1 VGKLYFGDNLGILRA
16 LDSHSVDL
24 VYLDPPFNSKALYN
38 TIFKGPDGVTPVSQ
52 VAAFKDTWS
61 WGDEARTCYEGV
73 LGVGG
78 EAATVL
84 KALMSIL
91 GRSDMMAYIAM
102 MAARLE
108 VLHRVL
114 KPSGS
119 LYLHCDPSAAH
130 YLKIVLDGIFGRS
143 NFRNEISWR
152 RQNAHND
159 TKQGRRQ
166 YGNVRDVIFFYTTSD
181 AWTWNPQYTSYDP
194 DYIAKSYR
202 HIEAQSG
209 RRFTLSDMTGPGG
222 AAKGNPE
229 YEVMGVT
236 RHWRYSRAEMG
247 RLITEGRVH
256 QSRPGKVPRQ
266 KRYLD
271 EMPGVALQNDWG
283 DIRPAAKRERV
294 GYPTQKP
301 LALMERILSASSNP
315 GDVVLDP
322 FCGCGT
328 TVHAAQ
334 RLERDWIGID
344 ITHYAVTV
352 IEERL
357 KRECNL
363 NRVEVIGRPT
373 TLEEA
378 RVLAD
383 KWPYQFQY
391 WANWLIGARAYK
403 ETKGADGGID
413 GLFHFPNGG
422 RDGLVLS
429 SVKGGRNVGPEAVR
443 SLIGVVE
450 GAQADLGVLV
460 VLEKITKAMRDTA
473 ESAGYVRTPM
483 VKRPRVQILTVE
495 DLLKGNKPDLPEP
508 YPSLTGAV
516 GFHAK
521 AARAPDP
528 QLTLPLLFHGAAGG
542 RSKEGQF
549 FIDPRAVYAT

>member
-1 VGKLYFGDNLGILRA
+1 VGKLYFGDNLDILRG
-16 LDSHSVDL
+16 LDPRSVDL

-38 TIFKGPDGVTPVSQ
+38 TIFKQPDGVTPLSQ
-52 VAAFKDTWS
+52 VAAFNDTWS
-61 WGDEARTCYEGV
+61 WGDEARACYEGV
-73 LGVGG
+73 LGSGG
-78 EAATVL
+78 AAANVL

-108 VLHRVL
+108 VLHYVL

-119 LYLHCDPSAAH
+119 LYLHCDPSASH
-130 YLKIVLDGIFGRS
+130 YLKIVLDGIFGRT
-143 NFRNEISWR
+143 NFRTEISWR

-166 YGNVRDVIFFYTTSD
+166 YGNVRDVIFFYTPSD
-181 AWTWNPQYTSYDP
+181 RWIWNPQYTKYDP
-194 DYIAKSYR
+194 DYVAKFYK
-202 HIEAQSG
+202 HAEPETG
-209 RRFTLSDMTGPGG
+209 RRFRLSDMTGPGG

-236 RHWRYSRAEMG
+236 RYWRYSRAEMN
-247 RLITEGRVH
+247 RLIAEGRVY
-256 QSRPGKVPRQ
+256 QTKTGNVPQQ

-283 DIRPAAKRERV
+283 DIRPAAKKERV

-301 LALMERILSASSNP
+301 LALMERILSVSSNP
-315 GDVVLDP
+315 GDLVLDP

-328 TVHAAQ
+328 TVHAAE
-334 RLERDWIGID
+334 RLGRDWIGID
-344 ITHYAVTV
+344 ITHYAVSV

-357 KRECNL
+357 KRECGL
-363 NRVEVIGRPT
+363 SRVEVIGRPT
-373 TLEEA
+373 TLQDA
-378 RVLAD
+378 GALAE

-450 GAQADLGVLV
+450 GSGADLGVLV
-460 VLEKITKAMRDTA
+460 VLEKVTKAMRDAA

-483 VKRPRVQILTVE
+483 IKRPRVQILTVE
-495 DLLKGNKPDLPEP
+495 DLLQGKKPDLPEP
-508 YPSLTGAV
+508 YPALTGAV

-521 AARAPDP
+521 TTQKHDA
-528 QLTLPLLFHGAAGG
+528 QLTLPLLFHGTGG
-542 RSKEGQF
+542 KSSKPEQL

>member
-1 VGKLYFGDNLGILRA
+1 MGKLYFGDNLDILRN
-16 LDSHSVDL
+16 LNEHSVDL
-24 VYLDPPFNSKALYN
+24 VYLDPPFNSKSLYN
-38 TIFKGPDGVTPVSQ
+38 TIFTQPDGVTPLSQ
-52 VAAFKDTWS
+52 IAAFKDTWS
-61 WGDEARTCYEGV
+61 WGDEARDAYEAV
-73 LGVGG
+73 LGMGG

-84 KALMSIL
+84 RALMSVL
-91 GRSDMMAYIAM
+91 GRSDMMAYISM

-114 KPSGS
+114 KPTGS
-119 LYLHCDPSAAH
+119 LYLHCDPSASH
-130 YLKIVLDGIFGRS
+130 YLKIVLDGIFGRP
-143 NFRNEISWR
+143 NFRNELSWR

-166 YGNVRDVIFFYTTSD
+166 FGNVRDVIFFYTVGD
-181 AWTWNPQYTSYDP
+181 KWTWNPQYTRYTEEYLENSYKHVESDT
-194 DYIAKSYR
+194 
-202 HIEAQSG
+202 G

-229 YEVMGVT
+229 YEVMGVK
-236 RHWRYSRAEMG
+236 RYWRYSRSEMD
-247 RLITEGRVH
+247 RLIAEGRVF
-256 QSRPGKVPRQ
+256 QAKPGNVPRQ

-283 DIRPAAKRERV
+283 DIKPAAKKERV

-301 LALMERILSASSNP
+301 LALLERILSASSNP
-315 GDVVLDP
+315 GDVILDP

-334 RLERDWIGID
+334 RLEREWIGID
-344 ITHYAVTV
+344 ITHYAVSV

-357 KRECNL
+357 KRECGL

-373 TLEEA
+373 TLQEA
-378 RVLAD
+378 RTLAER
-383 KWPYQFQY
+383 WPYQFQY

-413 GLFHFPNGG
+413 GLYHFPNGG
-422 RDGLVLS
+422 TDGLVLS

-443 SLIGVVE
+443 SLAGVVN
-450 GAQADLGVLV
+450 GNGADLGVLI
-460 VLEKITKAMRDTA
+460 VLEKVTKAMKDAA

-483 VKRPRVQILTVE
+483 VRRPKIQIVTVN
-495 DLLKGNKPDLPEP
+495 DLLQGRKPDLPEP

-516 GFHAK
+516 GFRSKAK
-521 AARAPDP
+521 QSTHDP
-528 QLTLPLLFHGAAGG
+528 QLALPLLFHGTGSR
-542 RSKEGQF
+542 RSRNGQF
-549 FIDPRAVYAT
+549 FVDPRAAFG